1 MNKITLF
8 LLSSVLI
15 FGAAACDGTA
25 KTSSDAPSSVD
36 GQVENPRDVEETRE
50 DAASEIRQDQLNSD
64 IRAREQRN
72 DLIGDQTDR
81 ADSDLESEVRSKLE
95 ANIPRAK
102 LTVDAEDGVVTIAGT
117 VPDQKEYK
125 TVEPLAKE
133 ILGVKEVKIDNVKV
147 VNPVESE

>member
-8 LLSSVLI
+8 LLSGVLI
-15 FGAAACDGTA
+15 FGAAACDGNA
-25 KTSSDAPSSVD
+25 KTSSDAPQTVD
-36 GQVENPRDVEETRE
+36 GQVENPRNVEETRE
-50 DAASEIRQDQLNSD
+50 DAASEIRQNQLNSD

-95 ANIPRAK
+95 ANIPRGK
-102 LTVDAEDGVVTIAGT
+102 LTIDAEDGVVTIAGT
-117 VPDQKEYK
+117 VPDRKEYK

-133 ILGVKEVKIDNVKV
+133 ILGVKEVKMDNVKV
-147 VNPVESE
+147 VQSVEE

>member
-1 MNKITLF
+1 MNKLTTF
-8 LLSSVLI
+8 LLSSVLMI
-15 FGAAACDGTA
+15 GAAACDTTA
-25 KTSSDAPSSVD
+25 RTSNDAPTSIN
-36 GQVENPRDVEETRE
+36 GQVENPSEVEETKE

-102 LTVDAEDGVVTIAGT
+102 LTVDAEDGVVTIVGT

-133 ILGVKEVKIDNVKV
+133 ILGVKSVKTDVKV
-147 VNPVESE
+147 VTPKNY